1 MKDDAPKPPGS
12 PDQGATGEEKTR
24 HGPDEPR
31 HTVTYSRR
39 RFVVMLGGFNDLVGP
54 LVGVVAAALFAGD
67 PLYLIWGPRVSTER
81 VNSRLE
87 SISAPN

>member
-1 MKDDAPKPPGS
+1 MNAKRVLAAILWFYAGWVV
-12 PDQGATGEEKTR
+12 GA
-24 HGPDEPR
+24 
-31 HTVTYSRR
+31 
-39 RFVVMLGGFNDLVGP
+39 FVAMLLGFNDLVGP